1 MTNNITMYANKEEM
15 IRIDKNGFH
24 YRGEFI
30 EDAGMAHR
38 LLVTY
43 LQQTTSFHP
52 EIVQNHEEQET
63 DSNTRKGNRYLRR
76 LRRQVWRLQRWM
88 FQYLEWCLSRLRP
101 TGSCH

>member
-1 MTNNITMYANKEEM
+1 MTNNIKMYANKEEVV
-15 IRIDKNGFH
+15 RIDKNGFH

-52 EIVQNHEEQET
+52 EIVQNHEQQT
-63 DSNTRKGNRYLRR
+63 SDQNTRKGYRYVRR
-76 LRRQVWRLQRWM
+76 MRRQVWRLQRWV
-88 FQYLEWCLSRLRP
+88 FQRLEWCLSRLR
-101 TGSCH
+101 